1 MEKILVTTIRNIN
14 YICKTNNKEI
24 NTMTTLKEQVASD
37 FLQAFKA
44 RDEAKKSA
52 LSFLKS
58 KITEAE
64 KANRNQP
71 LTEDAV
77 LKVVLSSIKQRKQS
91 IEEFTKANR
100 MDLVTREELEL
111 KAIEVYLP
119 KQLSESELRTQVT
132 NILAN
137 IPDDGNRNKRVGQ
150 AMGQMNKAYSG
161 QFDAKLLGVVINELV
176 Q

>member
-1 MEKILVTTIRNIN
+1 MI
-14 YICKTNNKEI
+14 
-24 NTMTTLKEQVASD
+24 TLKEQVAND
-37 FLQAFKA
+37 FLLAFKA
-44 RDEAKKSA
+44 RDEAKKGA
-52 LSFLKS
+52 LSFLKA

-64 KANRNQP
+64 KANKNQP
-71 LTEDAV
+71 LTDDAV

-100 MDLVTREELEL
+100 MDLVIREELEL

-119 KQLSESELRTQVT
+119 KQLTEGEIRTKVT
-132 NILAN
+132 DILAN

-161 QFDAKLLGVVINELV
+161 QFDAKVLSTIINDLV
-176 Q
+176 G